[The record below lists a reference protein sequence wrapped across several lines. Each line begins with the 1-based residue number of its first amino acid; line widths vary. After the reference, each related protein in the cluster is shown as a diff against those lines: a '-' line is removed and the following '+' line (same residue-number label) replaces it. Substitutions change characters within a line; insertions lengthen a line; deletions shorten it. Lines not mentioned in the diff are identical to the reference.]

1 MHFSTWKFMAS
12 SYISEWFSILIT
24 ALILTQVLTLFR
36 ILGFFVFLNDLSI
49 FIFLFK
55 YFTSYVLGLITP
67 YDGLDYTTYQSY
79 LSVIYP
85 SVSFLIL
92 CLVLQVNFSF
102 LYLSLSEFVQLYF
115 YLTCRF
121 CALFIAWYYLKV
133 VTW

>member
-1 MHFSTWKFMAS
+1 MAS

-55 YFTSYVLGLITP
+55 SFTSYVLGLITP

-121 CALFIAWYYLKV
+121 CALFIA
-133 VTW
+133 